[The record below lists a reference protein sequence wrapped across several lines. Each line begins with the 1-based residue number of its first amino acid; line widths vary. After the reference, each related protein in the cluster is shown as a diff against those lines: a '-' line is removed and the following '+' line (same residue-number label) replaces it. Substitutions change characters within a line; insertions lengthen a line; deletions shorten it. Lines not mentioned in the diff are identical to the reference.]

1 MRARSLDRYLKG
13 WRWLPFLVLF
23 LAGAVQAAS
32 GPRNEIER
40 LAATLAP
47 GAYAELQSALPPGY
61 KRFYDLLR
69 VRLDDG
75 RGMEID
81 GWTDAAGWDP
91 ERQRTFFIGQ
101 RKYKKFIS
109 YNAAA
114 NAWEELGWEGDGPP
128 KFEEYGHTY
137 GRTALDRK
145 HGYFYLLAGDGLYR
159 YAIDAARWEAL
170 SVVPIKGFISMQW
183 HERLDALVAV
193 STGHEVYAFRDGRWD
208 LLGQAAVHGYHSLGR
223 YNRKRGDML
232 VAGGNESLRKVDLID
247 AAGKIHAM
255 PDAPFDISIKDHALT
270 YDPVSGNYLVLR
282 RNQRQLY
289 EFSPDAKAWRLAAD
303 WSEGGWPFG
312 KYGFQVPIVID
323 EAGVILWQ
331 HETGPRLYRHRSV
344 LGGDGAEIAP
354 LHPAPS
360 GRPQPVMPPPRGR
373 AAANADA
380 DAEDEEG
387 GGAPSADTKEK
398 TVSARPPASGSSA
411 PKPPAGAAPD
421 PLDGVPRLAAAR
433 PITIPVI
440 GPQAGPPPHAG
451 PPPRLAAILA
461 QMQPGEWRTI
471 ETALPQGYRT
481 LFEVFRVFFCPAE
494 SGNTYGN
501 GWMDSFVYDPD
512 TKAFFAMMMR
522 DSSQKNLIWLDAG
535 LRWHIAVTPEGMNDC
550 TYNHRAFNRLT
561 LVDGWLYW
569 PPAFWGEARRRTG
582 EFRRARV
589 RDFIDGGAV
598 RFDNYGIGIGI
609 TSLGQAGDHAAE
621 WFPELG
627 GWIMHVAGNSKH
639 IEGWSAPSGHT
650 AEGQAEGKAF
660 AGRVFLYHPGDRE
673 WTYLDRT
680 YAQGFRSRLV
690 YNPIRHEMLIA
701 PGGYGPDDEFARIT
715 ATGKVEKLDRA
726 RLDDGGKMRYHTS
739 NNHLTWDP
747 VSGDYLWWSY
757 NQRRIW
763 RSQDGRRWT
772 VYDDFAGK
780 VFADE
785 GGLFGASSFIQ
796 FNAIPGSDGLI
807 MFDPNRGVILHRMR
821 RQESGGAGRGG

>member
-1 MRARSLDRYLKG
+1 MSASSVDCRAHWL
-13 WRWLPFLVLF
+13 RWLSFFACF
-23 LAGAVQAAS
+23 LALGVQAAAPNERG

-47 GAYAELQSALPPGY
+47 GTFVELKSALPPGY

-75 RGMEID
+75 RGIEID

-91 ERQRTFFIGQ
+91 GRQRTFFIGQ

-109 YNAAA
+109 YNAAT
-114 NAWEELGWEGDGPP
+114 NAWEELGWDGDGPP
-128 KFEEYGHTY
+128 KFEEFGHTY

-145 HGYFYLLAGDGLYR
+145 HGYYYLLAAGGLYR
-159 YAIDAARWEAL
+159 YRIDEARWEAL
-170 SVVPIKGFISMQW
+170 GAVPIKGFISMQW

-193 STGHEVYAFRDGRWD
+193 STGNEVYAFRDGRWD
-208 LLGQAAVHGYHSLGR
+208 SLGKSAVHGYHSLGR

-282 RNQRQLY
+282 RDQRQLY
-289 EFSPDAKAWRLAAD
+289 EFNPDAKEWRLAAD
-303 WSEGGWPFG
+303 WSAGGWPFG
-312 KYGFQVPIVID
+312 KYGFQVPVVID

-331 HETGPRLYRHRSV
+331 HEAGPQLYRHRSV
-344 LGGDGAEIAP
+344 FGAGAAEIAP
-354 LHPAPS
+354 LRPASS
-360 GRPQPVMPPPRGR
+360 GRPQPVMPPPRGK
-373 AAANADA
+373 ATEKADV
-380 DAEDEEG
+380 EDEGDGEG
-387 GGAPSADTKEK
+387 GGAPVKEK
-398 TVSARPPASGSSA
+398 ATPAKPSASKPPAS
-411 PKPPAGAAPD
+411 KPPAETSAQPD
-421 PLDGVPRLAAAR
+421 ATPDTTAAR
-433 PITIPVI
+433 PITTPIV
-440 GPQAGPPPHAG
+440 GPQAGPPPRAE
-451 PPPRLAAILA
+451 PPHKLAAILA
-461 QMQPGEWRTI
+461 QMKPGEWRMI
-471 ETALPQGYRT
+471 ETPLPQGYKT

-522 DSSQKNLIWLDAG
+522 DSSQKNLIWLDAD

-569 PPAFWGEARRRTG
+569 PPAFWGEARKRTG

-589 RDFIDGGAV
+589 RDFIDGGEV
-598 RFDNYGIGIGI
+598 RFVDYGLGIGI

-627 GWIMHVAGNSKH
+627 GWIMHVAGNSK
-639 IEGWSAPSGHT
+639 ILGDWPAPSGHT

-660 AGRVFLYHPGDRE
+660 AGRVFLYHPGDKE

-726 RLDDGGKMRYHTS
+726 QLDDGGRMHYHTS
-739 NNHLTWDP
+739 NNHLTYDP
-747 VSGDYLWWSY
+747 VNGDYLWWSY
-757 NQRRIW
+757 NSRRIW
-763 RSQDGRRWT
+763 RSKDGRRWS
-772 VYDDFAGK
+772 VYDDFAGR
-780 VFADE
+780 VFAGA

-821 RQESGGAGRGG
+821 H